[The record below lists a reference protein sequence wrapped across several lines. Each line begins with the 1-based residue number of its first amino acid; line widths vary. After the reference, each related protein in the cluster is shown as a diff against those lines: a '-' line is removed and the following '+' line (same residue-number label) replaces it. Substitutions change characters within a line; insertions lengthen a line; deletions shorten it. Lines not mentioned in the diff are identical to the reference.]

1 MGSNEL
7 LNEFTLLYNNINS
20 NAAPGLE
27 SFEISQLLTKAQG
40 EKISNAFN
48 PEGNKYKEGFDDS
61 IKRQHDFS
69 TIIKV
74 QTLKSASPT
83 TKIDSR
89 SLVFT
94 PPEDLLFPINE
105 ILYIGDKVIQVF
117 PISYNEYTLKLMKP
131 YNEPY
136 KRSAWRLVG
145 LDGNI
150 EVIPAYNDRK
160 LITSDNVLSPVE
172 KSAQRKEWNIIASEK
187 SNIDSQADSFLV
199 SRTNYDNAFQTL
211 ATYLNNG
218 TIWSSGIPLWLNDD
232 NLSTNTTIIGL
243 EYRNNWL
250 NLYTQRILLLNLI
263 SVKAKSLADT
273 AQTTA
278 DNAEKSA
285 ETAQTKANPAS
296 DAALS
301 AQNTAD
307 AATTAANIAIGT
319 LDNITSGN
327 ISYKM
332 RYVKKPKP
340 ILLEDYTADGY
351 SIEGETGGKGY
362 DFKNPCEL
370 PDSMQHEIV
379 QRAVELAKAAYQ
391 PEEAQIQTQMGTRS
405 E

>member
-1 MGSNEL
+1 MGSKEL

-74 QTLKSASPT
+74 QTLKSVSPT

-89 SLVFT
+89 SLAFT
-94 PPEDLLFPINE
+94 PPDDLLFPINE

-117 PISYNEYTLKLMKP
+117 PISYNEYTLKSMKP

-160 LITSDNVLSPVE
+160 LITSDN
-172 KSAQRKEWNIIASEK
+172 
-187 SNIDSQADSFLV
+187 
-199 SRTNYDNAFQTL
+199 T
-211 ATYLNNG
+211 
-218 TIWSSGIPLWLNDD
+218 
-232 NLSTNTTIIGL
+232 
-243 EYRNNWL
+243 
-250 NLYTQRILLLNLI
+250 
-263 SVKAKSLADT
+263 
-273 AQTTA
+273 
-278 DNAEKSA
+278 
-285 ETAQTKANPAS
+285 
-296 DAALS
+296 
-301 AQNTAD
+301 
-307 AATTAANIAIGT
+307 
-319 LDNITSGN
+319 
-327 ISYKM
+327 SYKM

-351 SIEGETGGKGY
+351 SIEGVTGGTGY
-362 DFKNPCEL
+362 DFKSPCEL